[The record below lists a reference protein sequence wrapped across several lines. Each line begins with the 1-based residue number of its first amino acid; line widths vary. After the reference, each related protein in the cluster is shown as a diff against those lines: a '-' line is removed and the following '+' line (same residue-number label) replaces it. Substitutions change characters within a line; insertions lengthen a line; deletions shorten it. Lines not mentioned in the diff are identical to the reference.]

1 MATKKPVPNVPDEP
15 KPANDLLA
23 KSEEK
28 AFAAGSYEEQSKR
41 SEHSRSENVKWILHW
56 AAVLIFLE
64 FVLIYMILLLV
75 WAYHLVAPHD
85 YWFFTPE
92 QFDKAQAIVLS
103 GVVASAL
110 SKYYERYMK

>member
-1 MATKKPVPNVPDEP
+1 MVVKKAVPNVPEEA
-15 KPANDLLA
+15 KPSNDLLA
-23 KSEEK
+23 KKEEK
-28 AFAAGSYEEQSKR
+28 AFAAGSYEEESKR
-41 SEHSRSENVKWILHW
+41 SEHNRSEYVKWVLHW
-56 AAVLIFLE
+56 SAVLIFLE

-75 WAYHLVAPHD
+75 WAYHLIAPHA

-92 QFDKAQAIVLS
+92 QFDKVQAIVLS